1 MAKDKATTEE
11 IDKSKIDKDQSV
23 EKDTKVEDAKKL
35 TRESYIKTLQDLG
48 IATDNLSDEELLF
61 KVIAEFNNTNKKL
74 VNATAEKELTG
85 IKKYTIGVEHKI
97 EDEKFI
103 ARLFNLSV
111 PNFYL
116 HLFTDKDVDLVDAD
130 IWARINKSN
139 INPFKSIKDVIE
151 SQFKYS

>member
-139 INPFKSIKDVIE
+139 INPFKSIKDIVE

>member
-85 IKKYTIGVEHKI
+85 IKKYTIGIEHKI

-116 HLFTDKDVDLVDAD
+116 HLFTDKDVDLTDAD
-130 IWARINKSN
+130 IWTRINKSN